1 MPTARLPAGLRRI
14 FTAARLRRAFTED
27 IAFKVLAALMA
38 IAVWAWVQGQTVV
51 DARARI
57 RIEYL
62 WPAGLV
68 RSRPVPK
75 TLVATLNG
83 PQGAVRALENER
95 LWVQVDLQD
104 AEQGTVA
111 VDFGALTVQQLPP
124 GVQVVQLS
132 PPAIEIEL
140 DRDFT
145 REVEVHPQLTG
156 EPRPGW
162 VVVGSIVT
170 PSTVP
175 LVGPQTTMQ
184 QLSSILTEPIEI
196 SGLDKDLVLT
206 TGLVVPDRLQ
216 GLDQYSSH
224 QVTVTIEVEPV
235 IGEAQIVGV
244 PVRVRGQANR
254 VVEPA
259 LATLQVRGPVGTLP
273 ELNAKTVRLEL
284 VGVPL
289 QGKVRVD
296 GSVEGVDLRMVVD
309 PPGAEAELV
318 MVEPGIFEVQ
328 PPTDEPR

>member
-1 MPTARLPAGLRRI
+1 MRTARLL
-14 FTAARLRRAFTED
+14 ARLRRAFTED
-27 IAFKVLAALMA
+27 IAFKVLAALLA

-62 WPAGLV
+62 WPAGLT

-140 DRDFT
+140 DRELT
-145 REVEVHPQLTG
+145 REVEVQPQLSG
-156 EPRPGW
+156 EPRAGW
-162 VVVGSIVT
+162 VVVGTIVS
-170 PSTVP
+170 PNTVP
-175 LVGPQTTMQ
+175 LVGPQATIQRLGT
-184 QLSSILTEPIEI
+184 ILTEPIEI
-196 SGLDKDLVLT
+196 GGLDQDHVLT
-206 TGLVVPDRLQ
+206 TGLVMPDRLQ
-216 GLDQYSSH
+216 GLDQTSSQ
-224 QVTVTIEVEPV
+224 QVTVTIEIEPV
-235 IGEAQIVGV
+235 IGETRIVGV
-244 PVRVRGQANR
+244 PVRVRGQDNR

-259 LATLQVRGPVGTLP
+259 LATLRVRGPVGTLP
-273 ELNAKTVRLEL
+273 ELSPQTMRLEL
-284 VGVPL
+284 VGVPP
-289 QGKVRVD
+289 QGRHRLD
-296 GSVEGVDLRMVVD
+296 GSDEGVDMRVVLD
-309 PPGAEAELV
+309 PPGAEVELL

-328 PPTDEPR
+328 PPTDGPG